1 MQDISGDQFLR
12 IWLAAQNLKEKIL
25 NLFEKTLH
33 ITKAKARRGSLVH
46 HSNVKVEEL
55 LKNLITINQ
64 NIKIKLL
71 KTIFL
76 KKIIMNEVKRELL
89 NSVKLK

>member
-12 IWLAAQNLKEKIL
+12 IWLAAQKLKEKIL

-33 ITKAKARRGSLVH
+33 ITKANARRGSLVH